1 MSVMAHHIIHNIKRV
16 KTLFLVFL
24 LLIINSRAPIFSQQ
38 QYKTKIQTVVIDAGH
53 GGKDTGAL
61 GSFSYEKDVVLA
73 IALKLGEYIKQNF
86 TDVKVIYTRDSDVF
100 VPLHERA
107 DIANKNNAD
116 LFISIHANAN
126 DNHNAYGTETYAMGL
141 HTNERNLEVAKKENS
156 VITLEDD
163 YTTRY
168 EGFDPNST
176 ESYIIFSLMQNT
188 FLSQS
193 LNFASFVQEQFKDRA
208 RRLDRGVKQ
217 AGFLVLWKT
226 SMPSVLVET
235 GFITN
240 PAEEKFLNSETGQDY
255 IASAIFRA
263 FRDYKNN
270 IESKS
275 HFVAIGAPPKQSS
288 STRINNKVTID
299 KPDSSQDSL
308 SNYPQATGSDN
319 SRDIRYKVQ
328 ITASSNPIPFQSD
341 FFKPYRKMDGFDH
354 LEEFPVSG
362 SYKYAIGN
370 SSSYEDI
377 KNLNEKIKK
386 YFPDAF
392 IIAVKDGTII
402 PVYEA
407 LKDQSNK

>member
-1 MSVMAHHIIHNIKRV
+1 MTHHIIHNIKRV
-16 KTLFLVFL
+16 KTLFLASL
-24 LLIINSRAPIFSQQ
+24 LLIINSQVPLFSQQ

-193 LNFASFVQEQFKDRA
+193 LNFASFVQEEFKDRA

-235 GFITN
+235 GFISNTS
-240 PAEEKFLNSETGQDY
+240 EEKFLNSETGQDY

-275 HFVAIGAPPKQSS
+275 HFVAISAPPQQSS
-288 STRINNKVTID
+288 ITENKNTTDNN
-299 KPDSSQDSL
+299 PDSGKDSL
-308 SNYPQATGSDN
+308 ASIPQTIVSSNKG
-319 SRDIRYKVQ
+319 DIRYKVQ

-341 FFKPYRKMDGFDH
+341 FFKPYKKLDGFDH

-370 SSSYEDI
+370 ASSYEEI

-392 IIAVKDGTII
+392 IIAVKDGVII
-402 PVYEA
+402 PIYEA
-407 LKDQSNK
+407 LKDQNK